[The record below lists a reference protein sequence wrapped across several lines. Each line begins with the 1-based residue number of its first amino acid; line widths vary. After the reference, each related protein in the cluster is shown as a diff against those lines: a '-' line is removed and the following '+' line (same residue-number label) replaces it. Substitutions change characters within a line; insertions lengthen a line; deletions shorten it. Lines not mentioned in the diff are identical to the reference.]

1 MHTWDRT
8 RDGERSFRL
17 DRMREA
23 KLLDETFEPR
33 EGFEPSRLRDART
46 ARVLYTKDVARWAI
60 ERGAQPLADGT
71 AVADLPVG
79 SPSGSRARSS
89 RYRGSAVVLEPR
101 TCARHIR
108 DRAKEL
114 AAELAS
120 TACGIPSLA

>member
-23 KLLDETFEPR
+23 KLLKERFERR

-46 ARVLYTKDVARWAI
+46 ARVLYTEDVARWAL
-60 ERGAQPLADGT
+60 ERGARPLADGS

-79 SPSGSRARSS
+79 SPEWLESEIFS
-89 RYRGSAVVLEPR
+89 YRGSAVVLEPEDLR
-101 TCARHIR
+101 THIR

-114 AAELAS
+114 ATELGVNRLRVTTS
-120 TACGIPSLA
+120 